1 VRRRSAL
8 LGLLGALPVASA
20 FAQSSPPDLDP
31 KLSAKPIG
39 DKADAKTTDKPK
51 LQEPPRPPAVPD
63 LSTLNAPATA
73 PPPSR

>member
-1 VRRRSAL
+1 VRRRGAL
-8 LGLLGALPVASA
+8 LCLLGVLPVSSA
-20 FAQSSPPDLDP
+20 FSQSSPPDLEP
-31 KLSAKPIG
+31 KLGAKPIG
-39 DKADAKTTDKPK
+39 DKADSRQTDKPK

>member
-1 VRRRSAL
+1 MRRRRAL
-8 LGLLGALPVASA
+8 LFLLGALPIAPA
-20 FAQSSPPDLDP
+20 FAQSSPPDLEP
-31 KLSAKPIG
+31 KLGAKPIG
-39 DKADAKTTDKPK
+39 DKADSRATDKPR